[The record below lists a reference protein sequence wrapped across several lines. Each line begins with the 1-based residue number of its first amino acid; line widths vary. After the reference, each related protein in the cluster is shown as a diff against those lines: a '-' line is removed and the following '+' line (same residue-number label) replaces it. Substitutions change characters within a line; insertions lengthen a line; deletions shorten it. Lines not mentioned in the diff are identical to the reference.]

1 MMKIEYNGYRI
12 WAILQTSGKYR
23 VWFFNS
29 PVVVTDH
36 VMPVIEGDTETE
48 AINKAIK
55 FLDGMYRHRQRSATD
70 RRRVG

>member
-1 MMKIEYNGYRI
+1 MMKVEYNGYRI
-12 WAILQTSGKYR
+12 WSILQTSGKYR

-29 PVVVTDH
+29 PVAVTDH
-36 VMPVIEGDTETE
+36 VNPVIEGDTEAE

-55 FLDGMYRHRQRSATD
+55 LLDGMYWHRQRSAID